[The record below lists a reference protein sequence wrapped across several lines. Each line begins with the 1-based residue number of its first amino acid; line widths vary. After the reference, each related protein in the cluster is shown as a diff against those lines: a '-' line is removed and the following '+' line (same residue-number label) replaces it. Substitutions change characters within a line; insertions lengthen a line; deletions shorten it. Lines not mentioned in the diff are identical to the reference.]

1 MATLR
6 LNDRRA
12 DALKPRTSACD
23 ILAPSDGPQPTLKL
37 DYSMGQADH
46 LDVDAGLDET
56 SQLNLL
62 DRVNDDSTMGDWD
75 VAVPERG

>member
-23 ILAPSDGPQPTLKL
+23 ILAPPDGPQPALKL
-37 DYSMGQADH
+37 DYSMAQADH
-46 LDVDAGLDET
+46 LDVDAGLDELC
-56 SQLNLL
+56 QLGLIE
-62 DRVNDDSTMGDWD
+62 RVNDDSTEGDWD
-75 VAVPERG
+75 VATPERG